1 MSSCDA
7 PILRTTLRKAGIEVP
22 AFQTFCIMQC
32 AQAYME
38 VDFYPSLDEAAAY
51 LGVPIQEPRHSALGD
66 AKTARGVLLKIA
78 SS

>member
-1 MSSCDA
+1 
-7 PILRTTLRKAGIEVP
+7 
-22 AFQTFCIMQC
+22 
-32 AQAYME
+32 ME